1 MATANSPNPPKGTA
15 LIRIKE
21 VDDTR
26 ASLRSIDKTASQYA
40 EAQRLLAG
48 LDRREEEGRKAEDV
62 LLAKYREDDVG
73 GRKQFA
79 TLMENSF
86 LKKGMDVQVSTSGP
100 KGTTLTIRYILMSR
114 PIVYQV
120 INETDFIKNRRSD
133 GFKKAVFTDGY
144 NKTWTYDLTK

>member
-1 MATANSPNPPKGTA
+1 MAAANRPNPPKGAA
-15 LIRIKE
+15 LITKKE

-26 ASLRSIDKTASQYA
+26 AALRSIDKTVSQYV

-48 LDRREEEGRKAEDV
+48 LEKREEEGRKAEAA
-62 LLAKYREDDVG
+62 LLAQYRDDDIT
-73 GRKQFA
+73 GRKEFA

-86 LKKGMDVQVSTSGP
+86 LKKGMDVHVSISGP

-120 INETDFIKNRRSD
+120 LNETDFVKNRKGD

-144 NKTWTYDLTK
+144 KQTWTYDLTK